1 MNDNKHSSQVIIA
14 GVFRRPVNS
23 YRVIINCSVI
33 LMDRLTHGGVLFL
46 CFVQRFL
53 FDLSAGFYAGGM
65 SFISLNLVSVREIIF
80 LLVRMNVFY
89 FQDFIMLSG
98 NISIGGL
105 EMCVI
110 LLILGKIMK
119 IGHS

>member
-1 MNDNKHSSQVIIA
+1 MNDNKHSSQIVIV
-14 GVFRRPVNS
+14 GVSWRPVNS

-33 LMDRLTHGGVLFL
+33 LMDQLTHGCVLFL
-46 CFVQRFL
+46 CFLQRFL

-65 SFISLNLVSVREIIF
+65 SCVSLNLVSVREIIF
-80 LLVRMNVFY
+80 LLVRVNVFY

-98 NISIGGL
+98 NISIGGF
-105 EMCVI
+105 EVGVV
-110 LLILGKIMK
+110 LLILGKIVK